1 MKPNEL
7 TTIWGAPE
15 PPKLTPKQLSI
26 RLPILV
32 SAKISSLCEL
42 FPRKTKTEI
51 VGDLLTMAL
60 DQLEN
65 SFLPV
70 RGECLGPG
78 EDGELCY
85 EDIGIR
91 ADFLRLTE
99 KQLRELEKE
108 AGTEEP
114 MQFIKHA
121 LINEEELNKA
131 M

>member
-1 MKPNEL
+1 MNAKEL
-7 TTIWGAPE
+7 MTIWNAPE

-32 SAKISSLCEL
+32 AAKISALCKL

-51 VGDLLTMAL
+51 VGDLLTVAL
-60 DQLEN
+60 EQLER

-70 RGECLGPG
+70 EGACLGEEEHG
-78 EDGELCY
+78 EPYY

-108 AGTEEP
+108 TGIEEP
-114 MQFIKHA
+114 VKFSLEA
-121 LINEEELNKA
+121 TVSEAELRKA
-131 M
+131 K